1 MSHTAATTK
10 NTEQCE
16 TAKFIVE
23 LKARVAELEKESTD
37 QKALITE
44 LEKLVPITDTHIDT
58 IKHSY
63 PTMDVPVA
71 TRSDRKE
78 SNTKTKST
86 VEKTQSFKKR
96 WTNKKITRRTVQKT
110 LSSLQAKDVQTL
122 LDKKLDYQA
131 LPKFEADQGVVNPKD
146 LNTVVE
152 ALVLLNEHTVAAV

>member
-1 MSHTAATTK
+1 VKLQNLLLNSK
-10 NTEQCE
+10 R
-16 TAKFIVE
+16 E
-23 LKARVAELEKESTD
+23 LQSWKKKALIKKAR
-37 QKALITE
+37 ITE